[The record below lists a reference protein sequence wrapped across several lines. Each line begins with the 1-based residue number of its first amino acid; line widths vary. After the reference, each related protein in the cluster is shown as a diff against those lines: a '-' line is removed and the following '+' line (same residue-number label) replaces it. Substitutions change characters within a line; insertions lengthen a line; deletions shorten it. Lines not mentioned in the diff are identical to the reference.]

1 MNKYLPDSNMY
12 NIQERNKNEFFELKK
27 SKFAWTG
34 RCGVRP
40 TDFGSVIRSSRIL
53 KHIFEVPEP
62 QGLDDLI
69 RLNMTVFE

>member
-1 MNKYLPDSNMY
+1 M
-12 NIQERNKNEFFELKK
+12 KK

-62 QGLDDLI
+62 QGLDESI
-69 RLNMTVFE
+69 RLDKAIFE